1 MDTSVKS
8 DVSQE
13 ALSLVAKLRRNTSWR
28 EYLNMVFYCGAS
40 LLLIRKLDFY
50 LVLWYFVF
58 KLTSTYFHQ
67 QKQKNLLLYQ
77 TQKSGAEN
85 AEQIVAKKIGK
96 TGLLGIWL
104 ITGLV
109 QLLILYWIFSLLGNP
124 ATKAKGAIWL
134 LVISILQLVA
144 LVIAYLVNRR
154 TRDLLKGS
162 FLPVNVILWQLFSL
176 GRPELKLLF
185 WAEGLYFFFLA
196 AHDARHY
203 DPEKDLPKQRG
214 KWRNLSDLSSLIGL
228 KDQAEMDKMSKEEK
242 LVYLKK
248 LNKQGIISD
257 LVVSDNGT
265 EIKVSFTD
273 KDDKESRKAFSV
285 DATTASGVVTLS
297 DDDDE
302 EDDEDKG

>member
-13 ALSLVAKLRRNTSWR
+13 ALSLLAKLRRNTLWR

-40 LLLIRKLDFY
+40 LLLIRKLDIY

-58 KLTSTYFHQ
+58 KLTATYFHR

-96 TGLLGIWL
+96 TGLLGMSI
-104 ITGLV
+104 ITHLV

-124 ATKAKGAIWL
+124 VTKSKGATWL

-144 LVIAYLVNRR
+144 LLVAYLVNRR

-162 FLPVNVILWQLFSL
+162 FLPLNVILWQLFSL

-185 WAEGLYFFFLA
+185 WVEGLYFFFLA
-196 AHDARHY
+196 AHDTKYY
-203 DPEKDLPKQRG
+203 DPEKDLPKLRG
-214 KWRNLSDLSSLIGL
+214 KWSNLSDLSSLKGL

-265 EIKVSFTD
+265 ETKVSFTD